1 MSIIEKA
8 ELATDAFGPVGAEL
22 AKARLARG
30 WSIDDICSR
39 TNIRPAVVQA
49 LEADDIRPSG
59 GIVYAR
65 GHIRSLAHALG
76 MDDAVLLA
84 AFDAAHESEAAA
96 PPVLVSDSDA
106 AEVSLRPTG
115 PAIRGPR
122 WPLVMAGILVVVIVV
137 ALVQLLLP
145 SAKDSAKRTPA
156 ANPVAP
162 KVVAPRSKAAAPP
175 PSLFFPVPARGV
187 TLRIV
192 LTSKPS
198 WLDISNEHGQSLI
211 QRVVGPSAKPLD
223 LHADG
228 MLRATI
234 GAAGAAAVSCNGHPL
249 GTLGGPTQVVTLTL
263 TRGSP
268 QCPGS

>member
-1 MSIIEKA
+1 MSLIERA
-8 ELATDAFGPVGAEL
+8 EPATDAFGPVGAEL
-22 AKARLARG
+22 ARARKARG
-30 WSIDDICSR
+30 WSIEDICSR
-39 TNIRPAVVQA
+39 TNIRPSVVAA

-84 AFDAAHESEAAA
+84 AFDAAHGAEATA

-106 AEVSLRPTG
+106 AEVSLRSNG
-115 PAIRGPR
+115 PVIRGPR
-122 WPLVMAGILVVVIVV
+122 WPLVMAGILVVIIVI

-145 SAKDSAKRTPA
+145 SAKDSAKRTSA
-156 ANPVAP
+156 ANPVTPRVAAP
-162 KVVAPRSKAAAPP
+162 HVKAAPP
-175 PSLFFPVPARGV
+175 PPSLVIPVPAQGV

-192 LTSKPS
+192 LRSKPS
-198 WLDISNEHGQSLI
+198 WLDVSNEHGQSLI
-211 QRVVGPSAKPLD
+211 QRVVGPSTKPLD

-234 GAAGAAAVSCNGHPL
+234 GAAGAVAVSCNGHPL

-263 TRGSP
+263 TRGSA
-268 QCPGS
+268 QCPGA